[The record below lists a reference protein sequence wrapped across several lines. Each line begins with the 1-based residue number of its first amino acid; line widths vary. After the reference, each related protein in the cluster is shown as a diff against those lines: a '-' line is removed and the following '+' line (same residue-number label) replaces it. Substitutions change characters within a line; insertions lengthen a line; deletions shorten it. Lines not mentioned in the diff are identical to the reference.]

1 MKYEYK
7 HPETGD
13 VVEMNDYNTDK
24 DFKELREKGYK
35 LHKQIPETI
44 EEEDYAIPHLKINEI
59 L

>member
-24 DFKELREKGYK
+24 DFKEIREKGYK
-35 LHKQIPETI
+35 LNKSIPESV
-44 EEEDYAIPHLKINEI
+44 EDESYAINHLKIND
-59 L
+59 LL